1 MPSSGS
7 GPRGPSCATC
17 WHRRLRPASVATLPA
32 AAAICENV
40 QRCVPG
46 RSAGFPTPVT
56 PAWVAGASVKPAK
69 PLWSASSVSKSCAAA
84 SKRRSC
90 PRVSFT
96 KGTGFGPG
104 LGFRNDLPWPPSP
117 GPPLADSAADKA
129 VPKAL
134 HAFSL
139 ASPVKVKA
147 ASRLAQGSRE
157 AQGRSPSQP
166 LLQPKALAPEEE
178 RTAPNQHLL
187 LQASPKLEGV
197 RLQPSHSGQDTD
209 AWALC

>member
-1 MPSSGS
+1 MR
-7 GPRGPSCATC
+7 PRSV
-17 WHRRLRPASVATLPA
+17 RRLPHSRHARMG
-32 AAAICENV
+32 CWGK
-40 QRCVPG
+40 CG
-46 RSAGFPTPVT
+46 
-56 PAWVAGASVKPAK
+56 PAK
-69 PLWSASSVSKSCAAA
+69 PLWSASSVSKSCPAA

-96 KGTGFGPG
+96 KGTGLGPG
-104 LGFRNDLPWPPSP
+104 LGFRIDLTAPPSP

-139 ASPVKVKA
+139 ASPLKVKA

-197 RLQPSHSGQDTD
+197 RLRPPTECGQDTD